1 MTPANNL
8 ETPDSRD
15 SATAK
20 AETNTRRR
28 RPGPKVGDHEARR
41 ASFLAAATAV
51 VAREGYAGASLRKVA
66 EEAGCTTGSLLHYFE
81 NKEAMIKA
89 LVESHFD
96 KFESFM
102 APVHDP
108 TDIKATFKRFV
119 TWTNAEDPG
128 QWWLVQ
134 FQLLAQAKCDPALA
148 AVFQR
153 RNSQYRSKRVALLE
167 KGQEEGLVRSDVPAE
182 LLADQLSAMG
192 DGWMMM
198 LPIEPERFTPS
209 RIDALLDAVI
219 TVISPPG
226 PPPGK
231 TDPMKPAVRTRRPK
245 KKVT

>member
-1 MTPANNL
+1 MTQANTL
-8 ETPDSRD
+8 KTPDSRD
-15 SATAK
+15 SVAAK
-20 AETNTRRR
+20 AETKGRRG

-41 ASFLAAATAV
+41 ASFLAAAASV

-96 KFESFM
+96 EFESFI

-108 TDIKATFKRFV
+108 NDIKATFKRFV
-119 TWTNAEDPG
+119 TWTNADDPAR
-128 QWWLVQ
+128 WLVQ
-134 FQLLAQAKCDPALA
+134 FQLLAQAKGDPALA
-148 AVFQR
+148 AIFQR
-153 RNSQYRSKRVALLE
+153 RNAQYRSKRVALLE
-167 KGQEEGLVRSDVPAE
+167 RGQKEGLVRSDVPAD

-209 RIDALLDAVI
+209 RIEALLDAVI
-219 TVISPPG
+219 TLISPPG
-226 PPPGK
+226 PPTARAAPVNA
-231 TDPMKPAVRTRRPK
+231 AVHTRRPK
-245 KKVT
+245 RTVT